1 LTPRERVTAY
11 VRQFRGRYALGAAL
25 TVVYAIV
32 FQMVPLAVRD
42 VVGGIS
48 QPDPGRAVT
57 FAALW
62 LVGVSVVFAALS
74 FASRSVLFSAAREI
88 EYRLRGELFAHLQ
101 RMPQSYFAGQR
112 TGDLMSRA
120 VNDVNNVR
128 MFLGMGLMNIV
139 QTPVLY
145 LGAIGVMLH
154 VDWRLTLWVLS
165 PYPLFIA
172 VARFFGRR
180 MHQATIDAQEQ
191 LGQLSSAVQENAAG
205 VFVVRSN
212 AMEDRERARFDLEAR
227 GLYAKMLHLSVIN
240 TGMMTTIQMLPTL
253 AQIAVLAA
261 GSYGVIGGRLT
272 TADLWL
278 FYLYTIQLTFPTFMV
293 GWVINIVQRGMAGL
307 ARLGEIL
314 DVVPSIRD
322 RDDALSLSRIVGAVE
337 VRDLRFAFPGRAERP
352 ALAGVSF
359 KVEPG
364 QTVGI
369 VGQVGS
375 GKSTL
380 VAAIPRLLELD
391 DRSVLIDGHDV
402 NRIPLALLRSS
413 CAVVPQDSFLFST
426 TIEENIRFG
435 CPEAP
440 RSHVREAARRA
451 HVLEDIEEFPDG
463 FDTVVGERGITLSGG
478 QRQRIAVARA
488 LALEP
493 AILILDDALSSVDAA
508 TEEGILKE
516 LRAARAGRTCFIVAH
531 RLSAVRD
538 ADFILVL
545 DEGRIA
551 EAGTHE
557 ELVARGG
564 LYARTHRQ
572 QQLEAEIEGNAA

>member
-1 LTPRERVTAY
+1 LTPRERVTGY

-25 TVVYAIV
+25 TVAYAIV
-32 FQMVPLAVRD
+32 FQMVPLAVRG
-42 VVGGIS
+42 VVAGIS
-48 QPDPGRAVT
+48 KTAPSDAVT
-57 FAALW
+57 TAALT

-145 LGAIGVMLH
+145 LGAIGVMLT

-165 PYPLFIA
+165 PYPLFIG

-212 AMEDRERARFDLEAR
+212 AMEDRERARFDTEAR
-227 GLYAKMLHLSVIN
+227 ALYARMLHLSVIN

-261 GSYGVIGGRLT
+261 GSYGVIGGRLS

-322 RDDALSLSRIVGAVE
+322 RDDRLVLARIEGAVE
-337 VRDLRFAFPGRAERP
+337 LRSLRFAFPGRGARP
-352 ALAGVSF
+352 ALAGVSLR
-359 KVEPG
+359 VAPG

-380 VAAIPRLLELD
+380 VAAIPRLLEIAD
-391 DRSVLIDGHDV
+391 GSVLIDGHDV

-435 CPEAP
+435 CPDRGRP
-440 RSHVREAARRA
+440 HVREAARRA
-451 HVLEDIEEFPDG
+451 HVLDDIEEFPDG
-463 FDTVVGERGITLSGG
+463 FETVVGERGITLSGG
-478 QRQRIAVARA
+478 QRQRIALARA

-551 EAGTHE
+551 EQGTHE

-564 LYARTHRQ
+564 IYARTHRQ
-572 QQLEAEIEGNAA
+572 QQLEAEIEENAA

>member
-1 LTPRERVTAY
+1 MTPRERVAAY
-11 VRQFRGRYALGAAL
+11 IRQFRGRYAFGAAL
-25 TVVYAIV
+25 TVGYAIV

-42 VVGGIS
+42 IVAEIS
-48 QPDPGRAVT
+48 KPTPSDAVT
-57 FAALW
+57 AAALN
-62 LVGVSVVFAALS
+62 LVVVAILFAVLA
-74 FASRSVLFSAAREI
+74 FASRSVLFMAAREI

-128 MFLGMGLMNIV
+128 LFLGMGLLNIV

-145 LGAIGVMLH
+145 VGAIAVMLH

-165 PYPLFIA
+165 PYPLFIG

-180 MHQATIDAQEQ
+180 MHQAAILAQEQ

-205 VFVVRSN
+205 VFVVRSS

-227 GLYAKMLHLSVIN
+227 GLYGRMLHLAVIN

-253 AQIAVLAA
+253 AQIGVLAA
-261 GSYGVIGGRLT
+261 GSYGVIGGRLA

-293 GWVINIVQRGMAGL
+293 GWVINIVQRGTAGL
-307 ARLGEIL
+307 TRLGEIL

-322 RDDALSLSRIVGAVE
+322 RSDRLTLSRIVGAVE
-337 VRDLRFAFPGRAERP
+337 LRDLRFSFPGRADRP

-359 KVEPG
+359 RVEPG

-380 VAAIPRLLELD
+380 VAAIPRLLEVAD
-391 DRSVLIDGHDV
+391 GSVLIDGNDV

-435 CPEAP
+435 CPDRDRA
-440 RSHVREAARRA
+440 HVREAARRA
-451 HVLEDIEEFPDG
+451 HVLEDIEEFPEG
-463 FDTVVGERGITLSGG
+463 FETLVGERGITLSGG
-478 QRQRIAVARA
+478 QRQRIALARA
-488 LALEP
+488 LALDP

-516 LRAARAGRTCFIVAH
+516 LRTARAGRTCFIVAH

-538 ADFILVL
+538 ADVILVL

-551 EAGTHE
+551 EQGTHAA
-557 ELVARGG
+557 LVSRGG

-572 QQLEAEIEGNAA
+572 QQLEAELEESAA

>member
-1 LTPRERVTAY
+1 LTPRERVKAY
-11 VRQFRGRYALGAAL
+11 VRLFRGRYLWGAAT
-25 TVVYAIV
+25 TVAYAIV
-32 FQMVPLAVRD
+32 FQMVPLAVRELVAEIQRD
-42 VVGGIS
+42 APMAEVTRSALVLGGIS
-48 QPDPGRAVT
+48 AL
-57 FAALW
+57 FAL
-62 LVGVSVVFAALS
+62 LNFM
-74 FASRSVLFSAAREI
+74 SRTVLFTAAREI
-88 EYRLRGELFAHLQ
+88 EYRVRGDLFAHLQ

-128 MFLGMGLMNIV
+128 MFFGMGLLNVI

-145 LGAIGVMLH
+145 LGAIGVMLS

-172 VARFFGRR
+172 VARLFGRR
-180 MHQATIDAQEQ
+180 MHNATLEAQEQ
-191 LGQLSSAVQENAAG
+191 LGQLSSAVQENATG

-212 AMEDRERARFDLEAR
+212 VMESREQERFAAQARD
-227 GLYAKMLHLSVIN
+227 LYAKQLHLAVVS
-240 TGMMTTIQMLPTL
+240 TGMMTTVQMLPTL

-261 GSYGVIGGRLT
+261 GSYGVIGGRLSA
-272 TADLWL
+272 ADLWL

-322 RDDALSLSRIVGAVE
+322 RADALPLAQIDGAVS
-337 VRDLRFAFPGRAERP
+337 VRDLHFAFPGRELRP
-352 ALAGVSF
+352 ALAGVSLDA
-359 KVEPG
+359 KPG

-369 VGQVGS
+369 VGSVGS

-380 VAAIPRLLELD
+380 VSAIPRLLEVPD
-391 DRSVLIDGHDV
+391 GTVLIDGHDV
-402 NRIPLALLRSS
+402 NRVPLALLRSS

-426 TIEENIRFG
+426 TIAENIRFG
-435 CPEAP
+435 CPDAP
-440 RSHVREAARRA
+440 HAHVREAARRA
-451 HVLEDIEEFPDG
+451 HVLDDIEEFPDG
-463 FDTVVGERGITLSGG
+463 FETVVGERGITLSGG
-478 QRQRIAVARA
+478 QRQRIALARA
-488 LALEP
+488 LALDP

-516 LRAARAGRTCFIVAH
+516 LRSARAGRTCFIVAH

-545 DEGRIA
+545 DQGRVV
-551 EAGTHE
+551 EQGTHE
-557 ELVARGG
+557 ELVAKGG
-564 LYARTHRQ
+564 TYARIHEQ
-572 QQLEAEIEGNAA
+572 QQLEAELEGDAA

>member
-1 LTPRERVTAY
+1 VAGISKTAPSDAVTT
-11 VRQFRGRYALGAAL
+11 AAL
-25 TVVYAIV
+25 T
-32 FQMVPLAVRD
+32 
-42 VVGGIS
+42 
-48 QPDPGRAVT
+48 
-57 FAALW
+57 

-145 LGAIGVMLH
+145 LGAIGVMLT

-165 PYPLFIA
+165 PYPLFIG

-212 AMEDRERARFDLEAR
+212 AMEDRERARFDTEAR
-227 GLYAKMLHLSVIN
+227 ALYARMLHLSVIN

-261 GSYGVIGGRLT
+261 GSYGVIGGRLS

-322 RDDALSLSRIVGAVE
+322 RDDRLVLARIEGAVE
-337 VRDLRFAFPGRAERP
+337 LRSLRFAFPGRGARP
-352 ALAGVSF
+352 ALAGVSLR
-359 KVEPG
+359 VAPG

-380 VAAIPRLLELD
+380 VAAIPRLLEIAD
-391 DRSVLIDGHDV
+391 GSVLIDGHDV

-435 CPEAP
+435 CPDRGRP
-440 RSHVREAARRA
+440 HVREAARRA
-451 HVLEDIEEFPDG
+451 HVLDDIEEFPDG
-463 FDTVVGERGITLSGG
+463 FETVVGERGITLSGG
-478 QRQRIAVARA
+478 QRQRIALARA

-551 EAGTHE
+551 EQGTHE

-564 LYARTHRQ
+564 IYARTHRQ
-572 QQLEAEIEGNAA
+572 QQLEAEIEENAA

>member
-1 LTPRERVTAY
+1 MTPRERVTAY

-25 TVVYAIV
+25 TIVYAVV
-32 FQMVPLAVRD
+32 FQMVPLAVRE
-42 VVGGIS
+42 VVAEIS
-48 QPDPGRAVT
+48 KPAPSESVT
-57 FAALW
+57 GATLV
-62 LVGVSVVFAALS
+62 LVGVSLVFAALS

-145 LGAIGVMLH
+145 LGAIAVMLH
-154 VDWRLTLWVLS
+154 VDWQLTLWVLS

-180 MHQATIDAQEQ
+180 MHQGTIDAQEQ
-191 LGQLSSAVQENAAG
+191 LGLLSSAVQENAAG

-227 GLYAKMLHLSVIN
+227 ALYGRMLHLSVIN

-253 AQIAVLAA
+253 AQIGVLAA
-261 GSYGVIGGRLT
+261 GTYGVIGGRLDV
-272 TADLWL
+272 ADLWL

-322 RDDALSLSRIVGAVE
+322 REDRLSLARIVGAVE
-337 VRDLRFAFPGRAERP
+337 LRELRFAFPGRGDRP

-359 KVEPG
+359 RVEPG

-380 VAAIPRLLELD
+380 VAAIPRLLEIAD
-391 DRSVLIDGHDV
+391 GSVLIDGHEV

-435 CPEAP
+435 CPDRGRP
-440 RSHVREAARRA
+440 HVREAARRA

-478 QRQRIAVARA
+478 QRQRIALARA
-488 LALEP
+488 LALDP

-538 ADFILVL
+538 ADIILVL

-551 EAGTHE
+551 EQGTHAA
-557 ELVARGG
+557 LVARGG

-572 QQLEAEIEGNAA
+572 QQLEAELEESAA

>member
-1 LTPRERVTAY
+1 MTPRERVTAY
-11 VRQFRGRYALGAAL
+11 VRQFRGRYALGAGL
-25 TVVYAIV
+25 TVAYAII

>member
-1 LTPRERVTAY
+1 MTPRERVAAY
-11 VRQFRGRYALGAAL
+11 VRQFRGRYAIGAAL
-25 TVVYAIV
+25 TVAYSIV

-42 VVGGIS
+42 VVTEIS
-48 QPDPGRAVT
+48 KPTPSETVT
-57 FAALW
+57 GAALV
-62 LVGVSVVFAALS
+62 LVAVAVVFALLS
-74 FASRSVLFSAAREI
+74 FASRSVLFMAAREI
-88 EYRLRGELFAHLQ
+88 EYRLRGELFSHLQ

-128 MFLGMGLMNIV
+128 LFLGMGLMNIV

-145 LGAIGVMLH
+145 LGAIAVMLH
-154 VDWRLTLWVLS
+154 VDWQLTLWVLS
-165 PYPLFIA
+165 PYPLFIG

-180 MHQATIDAQEQ
+180 MHQAMISAQEQ

-212 AMEDRERARFDLEAR
+212 AMEDRERERFGVEAHA
-227 GLYAKMLHLSVIN
+227 LYRRMLHLSVLN
-240 TGMMTTIQMLPTL
+240 TGMMTTIQMLPIL
-253 AQIAVLAA
+253 AQIGVLAA
-261 GSYGVIGGRLT
+261 GSYGVIGGRLQ

-278 FYLYTIQLTFPTFMV
+278 FYLYTIQLTFPTFMI
-293 GWVINIVQRGMAGL
+293 GWVINVVQRGMAGL
-307 ARLGEIL
+307 ERLGEIL

-322 RDDALSLSRIVGAVE
+322 RSDLLPIARIGGAVE
-337 VRDLRFAFPGRAERP
+337 LCELRFSFPGRSDRP

-359 KVEPG
+359 RVEPG

-380 VAAIPRLLELD
+380 VAAIPRLLEVSD
-391 DRSVLIDGHDV
+391 GSVLIDGNDV

-435 CPEAP
+435 CPDRDRA
-440 RSHVREAARRA
+440 HVREAARRA

-478 QRQRIAVARA
+478 QRQRIALARA
-488 LALEP
+488 LALDP

-516 LRAARAGRTCFIVAH
+516 LRAARVDRTCFIVAH

-538 ADFILVL
+538 ADLILVL

-551 EAGTHE
+551 EQGTHSA
-557 ELVARGG
+557 LVARGG

-572 QQLEAEIEGNAA
+572 QQLEAELEESAA

>member
-1 LTPRERVTAY
+1 VTP
-11 VRQFRGRYALGAAL
+11 
-25 TVVYAIV
+25 
-32 FQMVPLAVRD
+32 
-42 VVGGIS
+42 
-48 QPDPGRAVT
+48 
-57 FAALW
+57 AALW
-62 LVGVSVVFAALS
+62 LVGVSVVFAVLS

-128 MFLGMGLMNIV
+128 MFLGMGLLNIV

-145 LGAIGVMLH
+145 VGAIAVMLH
-154 VDWRLTLWVLS
+154 VDWQLTLWVLS

-180 MHQATIDAQEQ
+180 MHQGTIDAQEQ

-212 AMEDRERARFDLEAR
+212 AMEDRERARFDQEAR
-227 GLYAKMLHLSVIN
+227 GLYSRMLYLSVIN

-253 AQIAVLAA
+253 AQIGVLAA
-261 GSYGVIGGRLT
+261 GSYGVIGGRLS

-322 RDDALSLSRIVGAVE
+322 RSDRLSLARLEGAVAL
-337 VRDLRFAFPGRAERP
+337 RDLRFAFPGRADRP

-359 KVEPG
+359 RVAPG

-380 VAAIPRLLELD
+380 VAAIPRLLEVAD
-391 DRSVLIDGHDV
+391 GSVLIDGHDV

-435 CPEAP
+435 CPDRDRA
-440 RSHVREAARRA
+440 HVREAARRA
-451 HVLEDIEEFPDG
+451 HVLDDIEEFPDG

-478 QRQRIAVARA
+478 QRQRIALARA
-488 LALEP
+488 LALDP

-551 EAGTHE
+551 EQGTHAA
-557 ELVARGG
+557 LVARGG

-572 QQLEAEIEGNAA
+572 QQLEAELEESAA